1 MKGFVIMNR
10 ILPIGSVV
18 LLKDTSQPV
27 MIFGYLQESLSTNK
41 ELYDY
46 IGVPYPMGNISIK
59 SQIGFQMTS
68 IREVLFEGYK
78 TEDFKP
84 IEDLLKFAEIRHLE
98 AEETA
103 KE

>member
-1 MKGFVIMNR
+1 MNR

-18 LLKDTSQPV
+18 LLEDTSQPF
-27 MIFGYLQESLSTNK
+27 MIFGYLQESMSTNK
-41 ELYDY
+41 ALFDY
-46 IGVPYPMGNISIK
+46 IGVPYPMGNISIE

-78 TEDFKP
+78 TEDFAP

-98 AEETA
+98 EENS

>member
-1 MKGFVIMNR
+1 MNK

-18 LLKDTSQPV
+18 LLEDTSQPF

-46 IGVPYPMGNISIK
+46 IGVPYPLGNISIE

-68 IREVLFEGYK
+68 IKEVLFEGYK
-78 TEDFKP
+78 TEDFVP

>member
-1 MKGFVIMNR
+1 MNR

-18 LLKDTSQPV
+18 LLEDTSQPF
-27 MIFGYLQESLSTNK
+27 MIFGYLQESISTNK
-41 ELYDY
+41 VLFDY
-46 IGVPYPMGNISIK
+46 IGVPYPMGNISIE

-78 TEDFKP
+78 TEDFAP

-98 AEETA
+98 EENA